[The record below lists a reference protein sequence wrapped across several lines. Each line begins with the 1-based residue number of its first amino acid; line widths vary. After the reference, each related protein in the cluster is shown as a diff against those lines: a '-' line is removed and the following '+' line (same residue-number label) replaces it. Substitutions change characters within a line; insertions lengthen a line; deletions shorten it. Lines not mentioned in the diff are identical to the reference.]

1 MENMKDKFKK
11 MEDRWFNIDLIGVFE
26 EKREN
31 RNK

>member
-1 MENMKDKFKK
+1 MKDKFKK
-11 MEDRWFNIDLIGVFE
+11 MEDRWSNIDLIGVPE